1 MKYFLNCV
9 PWSIWMVDLEKRL
22 IFLNNKYEELF
33 GVQFKDVEGKTNL
46 EAFGFEIGNVYDR
59 QIDECINQESTVVFE
74 GVVRGDYVECF
85 TFPIKDKDEI
95 IVAIAGITVN
105 VNHRKSHELELKK
118 QKNLL
123 RTIVDSLPYA
133 IFYKDT
139 ESRFIGYN
147 KTFEDY
153 YNKRGITDII
163 GNSDLDI
170 YGDKRIAESFIKQDQ
185 EVMQTKQQIRY
196 EYSYQNNSLEK
207 VIEENIKVPV
217 INNEGQCFGLVG
229 ISRDITE
236 RKIIESK
243 LRYFSE
249 IDILTGLYNRYSFEE
264 KIKELNSPEHLP
276 LGIIMG
282 DVNGL
287 KLVNDTLGHFEGDEL
302 LRTISRILQES
313 CEEKGLVFRWGGDE
327 FIMLIPN
334 CNELKCE
341 EIISEI
347 EDKCL
352 EVECKFI
359 QLSISLGE
367 VVKYSIDEDIYHCIK
382 RVEEKVYRHKLL
394 QKKSIKSSIMD
405 SLVKTLEEK
414 NMETELHA
422 ERVVEYAQAL
432 GKQLEFKV
440 DELDE
445 LTIAARLH
453 DIGKIGVNEE
463 ILKKP
468 SKLTDEEFEEIK
480 QHPAIGY
487 RIINSS
493 IELGNIAKS
502 VLTHHERW
510 DGCGYPLGL
519 KGLEIPLMARIICIG
534 DAYDVMTHDRPYK
547 KSMSREAAIEELKRC
562 AGSQFDP
569 YLVEQ
574 FILYLERN

>member
-1 MKYFLNCV
+1 MRYFLNSV
-9 PWSIWMVDLEKRL
+9 PWAIWIVDFEKRI

-33 GVQFKDVEGKTNL
+33 GVQFEDLEGKTNL
-46 EAFGFEIGNVYDR
+46 EAFGTEIGTIYDR
-59 QIDECINQESTVVFE
+59 QIDECINQDSTIIFD
-74 GVVRGDYVECF
+74 GVVKGDYVECF
-85 TFPIKDKDEI
+85 TFPIKDKDGI
-95 IVAIAGITVN
+95 IVGIAGVIIN
-105 VNHRKSHELELKK
+105 INHLKFHELELEK

-123 RTIVDSLPYA
+123 RTIVDSLPDA

-139 ESRFIGYN
+139 DSRFIGYN

-153 YNKRGITDII
+153 YKKRGITDII
-163 GNSDLDI
+163 GNSDLEI
-170 YGDKRIAESFIKQDQ
+170 FGDKRIAESFLKQDQ
-185 EVMQTKQQIRY
+185 EVMQKKQQIRY
-196 EYSYQNNSLEK
+196 EYSYQNNFLET

-217 INNEGQCFGLVG
+217 INDEGQCFGLVG

-243 LRYFSE
+243 LRYLSE

-264 KIKELNSPEHLP
+264 KIKELNTPEHLP

-287 KLVNDTLGHFEGDEL
+287 KLVNDTLGHLEGDKL
-302 LRTISRILQES
+302 LKDISLILKES

-341 EIISEI
+341 EIMSEI
-347 EDKCL
+347 GDKCL
-352 EVECKFI
+352 EAERKFI

-367 VVKYSIDEDIYHCIK
+367 VVKSRVDEDIYHCIK

-405 SLVKTLEEK
+405 SLAKTLEEK
-414 NMETELHA
+414 NMETELHT

-440 DELDE
+440 SELDE

-453 DIGKIGVNEE
+453 DIGKIGVNED
-463 ILKKP
+463 ILLKP

-480 QHPAIGY
+480 QHPEIGY

-493 IELGNIAKS
+493 SELGNVAKC

-510 DGCGYPLGL
+510 DGYGYPLGL
-519 KGLEIPLMARIICIG
+519 KGLEIPLMARIICIV

-547 KSMSREAAIEELKRC
+547 ETMTRESAIEELKKC
-562 AGSQFDP
+562 SGSQFDP

-574 FILYLERN
+574 FILYLEQN